1 MMKRRTFLQ
10 RIGFILAALGVTE
23 AGLLSLGNRY
33 YQALAQPSQR
43 KLALLIGINKYPQ
56 NLALGGC
63 LTDVELQKEL
73 LISRFGFQESDILTL
88 TDEQATRVA
97 IENTFLNHLVKDA
110 KPSDV
115 VVFHFSG
122 YGSRIKLKAPE
133 EAIANTLIPFDGTYI
148 SENKKIV
155 NCLLEETLMLL
166 WRQLTTR
173 ATAILDTSYYAPLI
187 AASTASRIRA
197 YQMPAEAEFATAELD
212 FQKELKS
219 KSISDRVTPLLL
231 SATSNPEELAREIL
245 LSGFSAGLFTY
256 ALTQYLWEATSATT
270 IIHTLSRVG
279 NSIRQLDG
287 KQQPGLLGSKK
298 NQSALLGEN
307 FQKEKMIGAEG
318 VVIATEEDGKTAQ
331 VWLAGLPP
339 QVLDYY
345 GVNSRL
351 SLVSEDANIQIVLR
365 SRNGLTAKA
374 QIFDIESKSGV
385 TPLLQVGQLVQ
396 EQERVLPRNIHLTV
410 ALDNKLERIERVD
423 ATSGFATISRVS
435 TVIAGEQ
442 PADYVFEK
450 LRETKIPDSPP
461 SPSRYGLFSLTG
473 ELIPNTVGEDGEAAK
488 VAVQRLG
495 RRLQTLLAAKLWR
508 LTENEGSSRL
518 ALKASLEIISGITP
532 RVVMQRETVRVTAQ
546 ASKKV
551 LSSEAEYVPT
561 VPIGSRMQYRVENLS
576 DRPIYL
582 MLLGLNSSRAAIA
595 FYPTQS
601 SQELNAE
608 TKPPLKEIVIAPGEI
623 ITLPK
628 SATNSEWVIPGS
640 ADEYEHQLIFSTAP
654 FTQTLA
660 AVQSAKYS
668 TADKQPIIELSK
680 PLEVA
685 QALLQDLHDASAAIK
700 TTSPNPDFYAF
711 DVNNWAS
718 LSFIFQVV

>member
-10 RIGFILAALGVTE
+10 RIGFILSALGVTE
-23 AGLLSLGNRY
+23 AGWFSLGNRY
-33 YQALAQPSQR
+33 YQALAQPSRR

-73 LISRFGFQESDILTL
+73 LIYRFGFQESDILTL

-97 IENTFLNHLVKDA
+97 IENAFLNHLVDA

-122 YGSRIKLKAPE
+122 YGSRVKLKAPE
-133 EAIANTLIPFDGTYI
+133 QAIANTLIPFDGTYI
-148 SENKKIV
+148 SQSSPTV

-166 WRQLTTR
+166 WRQQTAR
-173 ATAILDTSYYAPLI
+173 VTAILDTSYHAPII
-187 AASTASRIRA
+187 APSTASRIRA
-197 YQMPAEAEFATAELD
+197 YQMPASAELAAGELE
-212 FQKELKS
+212 FQKQLQS
-219 KSISDRVTPLLL
+219 KSMGDVTPPLLL
-231 SATSNPEELAREIL
+231 EATSKPEELAREIL

-256 ALTQYLWEATSATT
+256 ALTQYLWEATPATT

-279 NSIRQLDG
+279 SSIRQLDG
-287 KQQPGLLGSKK
+287 KQQPALLGSKK

-307 FQKEKMIGAEG
+307 FLAENMIGAEG

-331 VWLAGLPP
+331 VWLAGIPP
-339 QVLDYY
+339 QVLEYY

-374 QIFDIESKSGV
+374 QIFDIETKSGV
-385 TPLLQVGQLVQ
+385 TPLLKIGQLVQ
-396 EQERVLPRNIHLTV
+396 EEERVLPRNINLRV
-410 ALDNKLERIERVD
+410 ALDTKLERIERVD
-423 ATSGFATISRVS
+423 ATSGFATISRIS
-435 TVIAGEQ
+435 TVVAGEQ
-442 PADYVFEK
+442 PADYVFGK
-450 LRETKIPDSPP
+450 LLETKIPDSPA

-473 ELIPNTVGEDGEAAK
+473 ELISNTAGVEGEAAK

-495 RRLQTLLAAKLWR
+495 RRLHTLLAAKLWR

-518 ALKASLEIISGITP
+518 GVKASLEIISGITP
-532 RVVMQRETVRVTAQ
+532 RTVMQRETVRVTAQ
-546 ASKKV
+546 SNKKL
-551 LSSEAEYVPT
+551 LSSEAGYVPT
-561 VPIGSRMQYRVENLS
+561 VPIGSRMQYRVQNLS

-582 MLLGLNSSRAAIA
+582 MLLGLNSSRSAIA

-601 SQELNAE
+601 SQELNAQI
-608 TKPPLKEIVIAPGEI
+608 KSPLKEVIIAPGETL
-623 ITLPK
+623 TLPK

-660 AVQSAKYS
+660 AVQGAKYS

-685 QALLQDLHDASAAIK
+685 QALLQDLHNAGAATE
-700 TTSPNPDFYAF
+700 TTSQSTDFYALN
-711 DVNNWAS
+711 VNNWAS

>member
-1 MMKRRTFLQ
+1 MMKRRRFLQ
-10 RIGFILAALGVTE
+10 QIGLILAAWGVTE
-23 AGLLSLGNRY
+23 AGWLSLGNRY
-33 YQALAQPSQR
+33 YQALAQPSRR

-73 LISRFGFQESDILTL
+73 LIYRFGFQESDILTL
-88 TDEQATRVA
+88 TDEQATREA
-97 IENTFLNHLVKDA
+97 IENAVLNHLVDA

-122 YGSRIKLKAPE
+122 YGSQIKLNPAE
-133 EAIANTLIPFDGTYI
+133 ESLVNTLIPFDGTYI
-148 SENKKIV
+148 SENNKIV

-166 WRQLTTR
+166 WSQRSPQV
-173 ATAILDTSYYAPLI
+173 TAILDMSYHAPLI
-187 AASTASRIRA
+187 APSIASRIRA
-197 YQMPAEAEFATAELD
+197 YEMPPQAELATAELD

-219 KSISDRVTPLLL
+219 KTGGMSDQTPPLVL
-231 SATSNPEELAREIL
+231 SATSNSQELAREIL

-256 ALTQYLWEATSATT
+256 ALTQYLWEATPATT

-279 NSIRQLDG
+279 SSIRQLNG
-287 KQQPGLLGSKK
+287 KQQPGLLNRKK
-298 NQSALLGEN
+298 NQSKLLSDNLITESI
-307 FQKEKMIGAEG
+307 IGAEG

-331 VWLAGLPP
+331 VWLGGIPP
-339 QVLDYY
+339 QVIDYY

-351 SLVSEDANIQIVLR
+351 CLVREDANIQIILR

-374 QIFDIESKSGV
+374 QIFNETESA
-385 TPLLQVGQLVQ
+385 TPLQVGQLVQ
-396 EQERVLPRNIHLTV
+396 EQERVLPKNINLNV
-410 ALDNKLERIERVD
+410 ALGTLLERIERVD
-423 ATSGFATISRVS
+423 ATSGFATISRMS
-435 TVIAGEQ
+435 IVIAGEQ
-442 PADYVFEK
+442 PANYVFGK
-450 LRETKIPDSPP
+450 LPETKP
-461 SPSRYGLFSLTG
+461 SDLLATPSRYGLFSLTG
-473 ELIPNTVGEDGEAAK
+473 ELIPNTAGIEGEAAK

-495 RRLQTLLAAKLWR
+495 GRLQTLLAAKLWR

-532 RVVMQRETVRVTAQ
+532 RSVMERETVRVSGQSNHKLLT
-546 ASKKV
+546 
-551 LSSEAEYVPT
+551 SEAGYIPI
-561 VPIGSRMQYRVENLS
+561 VPIGSRLQYRVENLS
-576 DRPIYL
+576 DRPIYF
-582 MLLGLNSSRAAIA
+582 MLLGLKSSRNAIA
-595 FYPTQS
+595 FYPIQS
-601 SQELNAE
+601 SQQPNAQI
-608 TKPPLKEIVIAPGEI
+608 KPQFQEIVIAPGEI

-640 ADEYEHQLIFSTAP
+640 PDECEHQVIFSTAP

-660 AVQSAKYS
+660 AVQAAKYS

-685 QALLQDLHDASAAIK
+685 QALLLDLHNASAATE
-700 TTSPNPDFYAF
+700 TTSQSPDFYALN
-711 DVNNWAS
+711 VNNWAS

>member
-1 MMKRRTFLQ
+1 MMKRRRFLQ
-10 RIGFILAALGVTE
+10 RIGFILAAWGVTE
-23 AGLLSLGNRY
+23 AGWLSLGNRY
-33 YQALAQPSQR
+33 YQALAQPSRR

-73 LISRFGFQESDILTL
+73 LIYRFGFQESDILTL

-97 IENTFLNHLVKDA
+97 IENAVLNHLVDA

-122 YGSRIKLKAPE
+122 YGSRIKLNAAE
-133 EAIANTLIPFDGTYI
+133 ESLVNTLIPFDGTYI
-148 SENKKIV
+148 SEKDKIV

-166 WRQLTTR
+166 WRSLTPQV
-173 ATAILDTSYYAPLI
+173 TAILDMSYHAPLI
-187 AASTASRIRA
+187 APSAASQIRA
-197 YQMPAEAEFATAELD
+197 YEMPAQAELATAELD

-219 KSISDRVTPLLL
+219 KTGGMSNQTPPLVL
-231 SATSNPEELAREIL
+231 SATSNSQEFAREIL

-256 ALTQYLWEATSATT
+256 ALTQYLWEATPATT

-279 NSIRQLDG
+279 SSIRQLDG
-287 KQQPGLLGSKK
+287 KQQPGLLSSKK
-298 NQSALLGEN
+298 NQSKLLSDNLITESI
-307 FQKEKMIGAEG
+307 IGAEG

-331 VWLAGLPP
+331 VWLGGIPP
-339 QVLDYY
+339 QVIDYY

-351 SLVSEDANIQIVLR
+351 CLVREDANIQIILR

-374 QIFDIESKSGV
+374 QIFNETESA
-385 TPLLQVGQLVQ
+385 TPLQVGQLVQ
-396 EQERVLPRNIHLTV
+396 EQERVLSKNINLNV
-410 ALDNKLERIERVD
+410 ALGTLLERIERVD

-435 TVIAGEQ
+435 IVIAGEQ
-442 PADYVFEK
+442 PADYVFGK
-450 LRETKIPDSPP
+450 LPETKP
-461 SPSRYGLFSLTG
+461 SDLLATPSRYGLFSLTG
-473 ELIPNTVGEDGEAAK
+473 ELIPNTAGIEGEAAK

-495 RRLQTLLAAKLWR
+495 GRLQTLLAAKLWR

-532 RVVMQRETVRVTAQ
+532 RSVMERETVRVSGQSNHKLLT
-546 ASKKV
+546 
-551 LSSEAEYVPT
+551 SETGYIPI
-561 VPIGSRMQYRVENLS
+561 VPIGSRLQYRVENLS
-576 DRPIYL
+576 DRPIYF
-582 MLLGLNSSRAAIA
+582 MLLGLKSSRSAIA
-595 FYPTQS
+595 FYPMQSTQ
-601 SQELNAE
+601 EPNAQ
-608 TKPPLKEIVIAPGEI
+608 TKPQFKEIVIAPGEI

-640 ADEYEHQLIFSTAP
+640 PDECEHQVIFSTAP

-660 AVQSAKYS
+660 AVQAAKYS

-685 QALLQDLHDASAAIK
+685 QALLLDLHNASAATE
-700 TTSPNPDFYAF
+700 TTSQSPDFYALN
-711 DVNNWAS
+711 VNNWAS

>member
-1 MMKRRTFLQ
+1 MKRRTFLQ

-23 AGLLSLGNRY
+23 AGWLSLGNRY
-33 YQALAQPSQR
+33 YQALAQPSRR

-73 LISRFGFQESDILTL
+73 LIYRFGFQESDILTL
-88 TDEQATRVA
+88 TDEQATREK
-97 IENTFLNHLVKDA
+97 IESAFLDHLVEDA
-110 KPSDV
+110 KASDV
-115 VVFHFSG
+115 IVFHFSG
-122 YGSRIKLKAPE
+122 YGSRIKLNAAE
-133 EAIANTLIPFDGTYI
+133 ESLVNTLIPFDGTYI
-148 SENKKIV
+148 SENNQIV

-166 WRQLTTR
+166 WRQLP
-173 ATAILDTSYYAPLI
+173 AQVTAILDTSYHAPI
-187 AASTASRIRA
+187 TAPSTASRIRA
-197 YQMPAEAEFATAELD
+197 YQMPAKAEFATAELD

-219 KSISDRVTPLLL
+219 KSISDRPLGLLL
-231 SATSNPEELAREIL
+231 GATSNPKELAREIL
-245 LSGFSAGLFTY
+245 LSGFSVGLFTY
-256 ALTQYLWEATSATT
+256 ALTQYLWEATPATT
-270 IIHTLSRVG
+270 IIHTLSQVG
-279 NSIRQLDG
+279 SSIRQLDG
-287 KQQPGLLGSKK
+287 KQQPALLNSKE
-298 NQSALLGEN
+298 NQSKLLSDN
-307 FQKEKMIGAEG
+307 FVTESIIGAQG
-318 VVIATEEDGKTAQ
+318 VITATEEDGKTVQ
-331 VWLAGLPP
+331 VWLGGIPL
-339 QVLDYY
+339 QVLEYY

-351 SLVSEDANIQIVLR
+351 SLVSKDANIQIVLR

-374 QIFDIESKSGV
+374 QIFNETKTA
-385 TPLLQVGQLVQ
+385 TPIKVGQLVQ
-396 EQERVLPRNIHLTV
+396 EEERVLPKNINLSV
-410 ALDNKLERIERVD
+410 ALDTKLERIERVD
-423 ATSGFATISRVS
+423 ATSGFATISHVS
-435 TVIAGEQ
+435 SVIAGEQ
-442 PADYVFEK
+442 PADYVFGK
-450 LRETKIPDSPP
+450 LPETKLSDSPG
-461 SPSRYGLFSLTG
+461 SPSRYGLFSLSC
-473 ELIPNTVGEDGEAAK
+473 ELIPNTAGEDGEAAK

-518 ALKASLEIISGITP
+518 AVKASLEIISGITP
-532 RVVMQRETVRVTAQ
+532 RSVMQRETVRVTAT
-546 ASKKV
+546 SKKL
-551 LSSEAEYVPT
+551 LSSEGGYVPS
-561 VPIGSRMQYRVENLS
+561 VSVGSRMQYRVENLN

-582 MLLGLNSSRAAIA
+582 MLLGLNSSRTAIA
-595 FYPTQS
+595 FYPTS
-601 SQELNAE
+601 RSQELNAE

-660 AVQSAKYS
+660 AVQAAKYS

-685 QALLQDLHDASAAIK
+685 QALLQDLHNASAAK
-700 TTSPNPDFYAF
+700 ETTSQSTDFYAF